1 VILFNRSASAHKM
14 SVDWSALN
22 MAPGEKAD
30 VRDLWSKAVSKG
42 VKASYT
48 ADVPS
53 HGVVM
58 VRVSPAA

>member
-1 VILFNRSASAHKM
+1 
-14 SVDWSALN
+14 

-30 VRDLWSKAVSKG
+30 VRDLWSKAVSKN
-42 VKASYT
+42 VKAAYT

-58 VRVSPAA
+58 IRITPSV